1 MLVAHESPLAL
12 LEKSR
17 SYNDYDYC
25 LVHLLPMYQQYLD
38 YFKKSKELGRRI
50 LLDNSLFE
58 LGEAFEPSEFAK
70 WINVLKPY
78 EYVAPDVFS
87 DSCATI
93 DSFKRWQDTYM
104 PTVEGKVIGV
114 VQGKT
119 YQEMIKCYCFM
130 ALNADKIAINFISSY
145 FATRGH
151 ALEKGATQWH
161 ILMNGRQNFIDDLIK
176 DGIWCYNKPHH
187 LLGTTL
193 PQEFA
198 HYEGICDIESIDTS
212 NPVVAGMYDIRYN
225 DHGLDD
231 KLIHKLAELME
242 SPVTDEHWNNIE
254 YNIKMFRKINHIKEQ
269 SCQE

>member
-12 LEKSR
+12 LDKSR

-25 LVHLLPMYQQYLD
+25 LVHLLPIYKQYLD
-38 YFKKSKELGRRI
+38 YFKKSKEMGRRI

-87 DSCATI
+87 DSSATI

-119 YQEMIKCYCFM
+119 YQEMIKCYSFM

-145 FATRGH
+145 FAARGH
-151 ALEKGATQWH
+151 ALEPGATQWH
-161 ILMNGRQNFIDDLIK
+161 VLMDGRQNFIRDLMF
-176 DGIWCYNKPHH
+176 DGVWCYNKPHH
-187 LLGTTL
+187 LLGCTL

-198 HYEGICDIESIDTS
+198 FYEGVDEIESIDTS
-212 NPVVAGMYDIRYN
+212 NPVVAGMYDIKYS

-254 YNIKMFRKINHIKEQ
+254 YNIKMFRKINRIKET